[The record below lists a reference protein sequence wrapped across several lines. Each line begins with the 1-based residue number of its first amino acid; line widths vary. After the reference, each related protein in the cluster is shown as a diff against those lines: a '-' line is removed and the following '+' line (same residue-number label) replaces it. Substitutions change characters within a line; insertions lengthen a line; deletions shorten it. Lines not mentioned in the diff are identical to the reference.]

1 WVHRLDGSARKSLR
15 QCQGREFHED
25 AEGRGRLFDE
35 LRNVRG
41 CHRRSSQLH
50 RRGLQHTQTTLSA
63 RLLEPRAIRGPLR
76 SANGQN
82 CRLILSSPRGALQR
96 LCKNWPKRTRAAP
109 IVITTAWPWETPT
122 ASRNSTSIL
131 SIRLPARCINRQLVG
146 LGSRRR
152 SSTAWFRSGGWTAC

>member
-1 WVHRLDGSARKSLR
+1 
-15 QCQGREFHED
+15 GREFHED

-82 CRLILSSPRGALQR
+82 CRLILSSPRGPLHFVDWFNPWSNIVDHRDA
-96 LCKNWPKRTRAAP
+96 TP
-109 IVITTAWPWETPT
+109 IRYWIIMGVHITIFC
-122 ASRNSTSIL
+122 S
-131 SIRLPARCINRQLVG
+131 CLVV
-146 LGSRRR
+146 
-152 SSTAWFRSGGWTAC
+152 AIFGWWHPNT